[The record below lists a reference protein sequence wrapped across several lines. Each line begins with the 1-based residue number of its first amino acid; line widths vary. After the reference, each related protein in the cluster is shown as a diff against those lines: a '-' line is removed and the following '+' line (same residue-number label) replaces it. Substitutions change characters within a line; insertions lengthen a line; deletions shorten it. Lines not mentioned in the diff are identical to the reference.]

1 VYNIDE
7 LKQRLLHVW
16 HGFDQTII
24 DNAIDEWRGRLRA
37 CVRAKSERLTLRAT
51 IVTIFNYMT

>member
-24 DNAIDEWRGRLRA
+24 DNAIAEWRGRLRA

-51 IVTIFNYMT
+51 IVTIFNLMT